1 MRAFGIIAGILAI
14 EFLDELV
21 FGAREASWPLIRG
34 DLGLSYVQIGL
45 LLGVPGFVSNVV
57 EPVMGLAADVW
68 NRRRMIVI
76 GGIVMAGSIALMAL
90 ASSFWPLLTAFLIMY
105 PASGAFVSLSQASLM
120 DLQPQRRDQNM
131 ARWALAGSVGAF
143 AGPVAV
149 TAVAALGIGWR
160 PLFAGIAALTLVLA
174 LVSPKRSGDHE
185 AETRGSFREVLGGAV
200 RLLRSPSVLR
210 WLLLLQFA
218 DLMLDVLFGY
228 LALYFVDVAGTA
240 PAVAGAAVAVWTGV
254 GLGGDFLLVLLL
266 ERIKGIA
273 YLRVSAVLVLVVFP
287 AFLLVPNL
295 VAKLV
300 LLGVLGFLNAGW
312 YSILQARLYA
322 GVPGK
327 SGTVLAL
334 GNVANL
340 LGALMIVGLGASA
353 DAFGLAPT
361 MWLLILGPVALVVG
375 LWGRGANL
383 DETKEAH
390 AE

>member
-1 MRAFGIIAGILAI
+1 MRAIGIIAGILAI

-57 EPVMGLAADVW
+57 EPVMGIAADVW

-90 ASSFWPLLTAFLIMY
+90 VSSFWPLLIAFLIMY

-120 DLQPQRRDQNM
+120 DLQPQRREQNM

-143 AGPVAV
+143 VGPVAV
-149 TAVAALGIGWR
+149 TAIVAVGGGWR
-160 PLFAGIAALTLVLA
+160 PAFAGMAVLTFVLA
-174 LVSPKRSGDHE
+174 LVTRKSTAHHE
-185 AETRGSFREVLGGAV
+185 SEARGSFREVVSGAV

-228 LALYFVDVAGTA
+228 LALYFVDVAGAA

-287 AFLLVPNL
+287 AFLLVPSL
-295 VAKLV
+295 VVKLV

-322 GVPGK
+322 GVPGR

-353 DAFGLAPT
+353 DAFGLEPT